1 MSSAKDKPSGIPVP
15 SNPATTSPTATTSPI
30 HRRSS
35 VGSQTGNN
43 SKGTR
48 VKFEEG
54 QQKKPEAAEDK
65 KPKVVEEDAHKSPN
79 VKPGE
84 EPKPKPQTQ
93 GEEKKPDLPKPKEDD
108 SNTDN
113 DDPFR
118 FATVPDELLPTGL
131 PPIEEDEPEEEE
143 EEVESFSEDPY
154 YLQDDQQDVYS
165 FTTPPTSPDFPPGNP
180 PMVSSSPSLPPYLLL
195 HGTLILLG
203 TLTYALLNSTNIT
216 SLTAL
221 LFPGIQLLL
230 SGIVLSLVDASQPSD
245 PVTPGWKVLVQLAMV
260 VEWFYFLL
268 ELHKDFNDYSA
279 PGAYLPGGYGIDFEF
294 GSDDPADYGTLDN
307 PKWPHEAKVK
317 ATRGRGL
324 NLEGRVLEGVDRFVG
339 VAAGVGLVLIW
350 FVVARAVWGLRN
362 VGRRRGGRGSE
373 ETKLPKGKEDRNR

>member
-1 MSSAKDKPSGIPVP
+1 MSSVKDKPSGIPVP

-30 HRRSS
+30 HRRSL

-43 SKGTR
+43 SKGMR

-65 KPKVVEEDAHKSPN
+65 KPKVVEEEAHKSPN

-93 GEEKKPDLPKPKEDD
+93 GEEKKPDLPKPKDDD

-131 PPIEEDEPEEEE
+131 PPIEEDEPEEEEEE

-180 PMVSSSPSLPPYLLL
+180 PMVSSSLRKTLNEDFSPPLPPYLLL

-203 TLTYALLNSTNIT
+203 TLTYALLNSTNVT

-245 PVTPGWKVLVQLAMV
+245 PVTPSWKALVQLATV
-260 VEWFYFLL
+260 VEWLYFLL
-268 ELHKDFNDYSA
+268 ELHQNFYGYSA

-339 VAAGVGLVLIW
+339 FAAGVGLVLIVSS
-350 FVVARAVWGLRN
+350 FSSLI
-362 VGRRRGGRGSE
+362 
-373 ETKLPKGKEDRNR
+373 D

>member
-1 MSSAKDKPSGIPVP
+1 MSSAKDKLSGIPVP

-84 EPKPKPQTQ
+84 EPKLKPQTQ
-93 GEEKKPDLPKPKEDD
+93 GEEKKPDLPKPKDND

-143 EEVESFSEDPY
+143 EDVQSFSEDPY

-180 PMVSSSPSLPPYLLL
+180 PMVSSSLRKTLNEDFSPPLPPYLLL
-195 HGTLILLG
+195 RGTLILLG
-203 TLTYALLNSTNIT
+203 TLTYGLLNSTNVT

-245 PVTPGWKVLVQLAMV
+245 PVTPGWKVLVQLATV
-260 VEWFYFLL
+260 VEWLYFLL
-268 ELHKDFNDYSA
+268 ELHQNFYDYSA
-279 PGAYLPGGYGIDFEF
+279 PGAYLHGGYGIDFEF

-339 VAAGVGLVLIW
+339 VAAGVGWVLIW
-350 FVVARAVWGLRN
+350 FVVARAVWRLRN
-362 VGRRRGGRGSE
+362 AGGAKRRKRE
-373 ETKLPKGKEDRNR
+373 

>member
-1 MSSAKDKPSGIPVP
+1 MSSAEDKPSGIPVP
-15 SNPATTSPTATTSPI
+15 SNPATTSPTAPTSPI

-43 SKGTR
+43 SKGRR

-65 KPKVVEEDAHKSPN
+65 KPKVVEEGAHKSPN

-93 GEEKKPDLPKPKEDD
+93 GEEKKPNLLKPKDDD

-143 EEVESFSEDPY
+143 EEEEDVESFSEDPY

-165 FTTPPTSPDFPPGNP
+165 FTTPPTSPEFPPGTP
-180 PMVSSSPSLPPYLLL
+180 PMVSSSLRKTLNEDFSPPLPPYLLL

-203 TLTYALLNSTNIT
+203 TLTYALLNSTNVT

-245 PVTPGWKVLVQLAMV
+245 PVTPGWKALVQLATV
-260 VEWFYFLL
+260 VEWLYFLL
-268 ELHKDFNDYSA
+268 ELHQNFYEYSA
-279 PGAYLPGGYGIDFEF
+279 SGAYLLGGYGIDFEF
-294 GSDDPADYGTLDN
+294 GSDDPADYGTLDS

-350 FVVARAVWGLRN
+350 FVVARAVWRLRN
-362 VGRRRGGRGSE
+362 AGGAKRRKRE
-373 ETKLPKGKEDRNR
+373 